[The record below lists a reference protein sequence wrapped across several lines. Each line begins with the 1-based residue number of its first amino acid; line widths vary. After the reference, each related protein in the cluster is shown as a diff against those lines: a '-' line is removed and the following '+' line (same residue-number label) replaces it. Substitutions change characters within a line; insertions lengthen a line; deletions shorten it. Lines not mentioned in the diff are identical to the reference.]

1 MNDQLNKGGKTLA
14 DLAPALGAKVET
26 ASGFKRG
33 ASVAA
38 LGGNAVDG
46 AFRLAK
52 GESDRAAGDQP
63 GEWIVYTLT
72 DIATPTLDP
81 NSTEAKTLREQL
93 QRAQGDE
100 QVAAY
105 VARLET
111 EIGVKINE
119 QAFAVA
125 TGQTQPDNN

>member
-1 MNDQLNKGGKTLA
+1 MQN
-14 DLAPALGAKVET
+14 
-26 ASGFKRG
+26 
-33 ASVAA
+33 

-52 GESDRAAGDQP
+52 GESDRITGDQP

-72 DIATPTLDP
+72 DIVQPSFDP
-81 NSTEAKTLREQL
+81 NAAETKKLREDL

-100 QVAAY
+100 QAGAY
-105 VARLET
+105 IVKVES